1 MLNSGIYAASVTE
14 FSRRPGIRGLNKN
27 HNHDLKNIFKG
38 AAMRAAAAEP
48 TFQEFY
54 AALLAEGMEPSMAR
68 LTLESSPPIGWLSPC
83 QSVDNRV
90 SPSPP
95 RQSARWAPI

>member
-48 TFQEFY
+48 TFQE
-54 AALLAEGMEPSMAR
+54 S
-68 LTLESSPPIGWLSPC
+68 
-83 QSVDNRV
+83 
-90 SPSPP
+90 
-95 RQSARWAPI
+95 